1 MEELT
6 SLADGLLKRLFPI
19 CRSITGDG
27 VRQTLSILNEHADF
41 GIKEYPSGT
50 RVYDW
55 TIPDE
60 WNINDAYIADGSGAR
75 VVDFRENNLHVVGY
89 SRPVRARMAFSELEP
104 HLHSLPDLPDA
115 IPYRTSYYK
124 EDWGFCLSERR
135 KSALDRDAEYEVV
148 IDSKLEPGRLTLA
161 DAVLEGTSGQEFLIS
176 AYCCHPSMA
185 NDNLSGVIA
194 AVLLYSE
201 LSKRRLR
208 HSYRFLVAPET
219 IGAIAYLAHN
229 ERQMK
234 NCAGGFV
241 LSCCGGPGPSGYKET
256 FLGDHLI
263 DRAIAQTFR
272 DKGAEP
278 VRYPFVPDGSDER
291 QYSSPGFRIP
301 VATITKDKYY
311 EYDYYHTSLD
321 DLDFVKAE
329 NIIVSY
335 ELYLAAIDILEGNR
349 TLRSIQPHGEARLDR
364 HGLYPQTGGSLN
376 QSADKGKNKK
386 AIENQVDL
394 ITWVL
399 FLADGSHDLL
409 SMAER
414 SGFSFVSVAAA
425 ANLLQERGLLVE
437 AG

>member
-1 MEELT
+1 MEN
-6 SLADGLLKRLFPI
+6 LAASVDDLLRRLFPL

-27 VRQTLSILNEHADF
+27 VRQTLAILNEYADF
-41 GIKEYPSGT
+41 AIKEYPSGT
-50 RVYDW
+50 QVYDW

-60 WNINDAYIADGSGAR
+60 WNISDAYIADGSGAR

-89 SRPVRARMAFSELEP
+89 SHPLRARMSFAELEP
-104 HLHSLPDLPDA
+104 HLHSLPELPDA

-124 EDWGFCLSERR
+124 EDWGFCLSEHQ

-148 IDSKLEPGRLTLA
+148 IDCKLEPGHLILA

-185 NDNLSGVIA
+185 NDNLSGLIA
-194 AVLLYSE
+194 ATLLYAT
-201 LSKRRLR
+201 LGKRRLR

-219 IGAIAYLAHN
+219 IGAITYLAHN
-229 ERQMK
+229 EKQMK
-234 NCAGGFV
+234 SSAGGFV

-263 DRAIAQTFR
+263 DRAIAQGFR
-272 DKGAEP
+272 DKGVEP

-291 QYSSPGFRIP
+291 QFSSPGFRIP

-321 DLDFVKAE
+321 GLDFVKAE
-329 NIIVSY
+329 NIVVSY

-349 TLRSIQPHGEARLDR
+349 TVRSTQPHGEARLDR
-364 HGLYPQTGGSLN
+364 HGLYPRTGGSLN
-376 QSADKGKNKK
+376 QRVDNGENKK

-394 ITWVL
+394 ITWIL
-399 FLADGSHDLL
+399 FLADGGHDLL
-409 SMAER
+409 SIAER
-414 SGFSFVSVAAA
+414 SGFSFDSVAAA
-425 ANLLQERGLLVE
+425 ADLLRERALLEVVS
-437 AG
+437 